1 MKKYLSINDVISMS
15 EEELSQVHSETK
27 KNGQERC
34 STIGMTDVMI
44 KRHERDLFVLT
55 WSEEHGDPQI
65 IASLKEEIRDLE
77 NDNFSF
83 SLFVKSK

>member
-1 MKKYLSINDVISMS
+1 
-15 EEELSQVHSETK
+15 
-27 KNGQERC
+27 
-34 STIGMTDVMI
+34 MI

-83 SLFVKSK
+83 SLFVKSKQRIEDASYKRAKRNHC